1 MDAMR
6 SPLLTDLY
14 QLTMLESYY
23 ERDMV
28 APATFELYARRL
40 PPHCGYL
47 VTAGLAQALEWL
59 ETTRFGPEE
68 LQWLEQSGLFKPAFL
83 DRLVEWRFTGEVHAL
98 PEGTTAFP
106 DEPII
111 QITAP
116 LPEAQLVESR
126 LMNLL
131 QFQTLVA
138 TRAARVVDAAQGRR
152 VVDFGM
158 RRAHGAEAAMFAA
171 RASYLAGFDATA
183 TVLAGAEY
191 GIPVT
196 GTMAHSYI
204 LAFADETEAF
214 EAFVEA
220 HPDKAVLLIDTY
232 DTEAGAEKVVELA
245 RRGLKASAVRLD
257 SGDLADHAH
266 RVRRILDQGG
276 LRETLILASGDLDEY
291 AVADMVS
298 ADAPVDGF
306 GLGTRIDTAA
316 EQPFLE
322 CAYKLMAYDGMPRRK
337 RSEGKGHW
345 AGRKQFW
352 RSHDARGQVSGDL
365 LGLADEQ
372 PAPPGRPMLDCVMR
386 NGQGLFPPE
395 SLAVIR
401 ERTRNNIQALPA
413 ACRDLNAPTPVP
425 VTPTEALEATTR
437 QADRVTGYLGG

>member
-1 MDAMR
+1 MDPMR

-23 ERDMV
+23 ERGMV
-28 APATFELYARRL
+28 APATFELYARKL

-47 VTAGLAQALEWL
+47 VAAGLAQALEWL
-59 ETTRFGPEE
+59 EHARFGPDE
-68 LQWLEQSGLFKPAFL
+68 LEWLEQSGLFKPAFL
-83 DRLVEWRFTGEVHAL
+83 DRLADWRFTGEVHAL
-98 PEGTTAFP
+98 PEGTAVFP

-111 QITAP
+111 QVTAP

-204 LAFADETEAF
+204 LAFAEEMEAF
-214 EAFVEA
+214 KAFLEA

-232 DTEAGAEKVVELA
+232 DTEAGADKVVALA
-245 RRGLKASAVRLD
+245 QQGLKASAVRLD

-276 LRETLILASGDLDEY
+276 LQETLILASGDLDEY
-291 AVADMVS
+291 AVAAMV
-298 ADAPVDGF
+298 AAGVPIDGF

-322 CAYKLMAYDGMPRRK
+322 CAYKLMAYEELPRRK

-352 RSHDARGQVSGDL
+352 RSHDVQGRVSGDR

-372 PAPPGRPMLDCVMR
+372 PAPDGQPMLERVMLDGRPLQAPEHLDT
-386 NGQGLFPPE
+386 
-395 SLAVIR
+395 IR
-401 ERTRNNIQALPA
+401 ERTRNSIQALPA
-413 ACRDLNAPTPVP
+413 LCRDLHDPTPVP
-425 VTPTEALEATTR
+425 VTPTRALKAAARE
-437 QADRVTGYLGG
+437 ADRITGYCSE